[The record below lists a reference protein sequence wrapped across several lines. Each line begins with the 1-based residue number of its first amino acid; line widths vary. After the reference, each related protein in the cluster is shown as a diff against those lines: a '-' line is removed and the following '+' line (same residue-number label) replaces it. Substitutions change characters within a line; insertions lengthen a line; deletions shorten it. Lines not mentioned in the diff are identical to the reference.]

1 MTVKLNPKVLA
12 TVISPGTE
20 LPFQYVC
27 EESIP
32 NDSPV
37 AKSETTGR
45 ILLAQASTYSRM
57 PCFGIAIQSGN
68 TGDTIK
74 VISTGIATDVQ
85 RTEDFSYDDAIYVS
99 TEKGKLT
106 KTPPGTV
113 GALVQ
118 ILGRA
123 LNSSDFILNPSERII
138 EIVEL

>member
-1 MTVKLNPKVLA
+1 MSITFIGRVRAVS
-12 TVISPGTE
+12 ISPGTE

-27 EESIP
+27 EEAIP

-45 ILLAQASTYSRM
+45 VLLAQASTYDRM
-57 PCFGIAIQSGN
+57 PCFGMSIQGGN
-68 TGDTIK
+68 IGDIIK
-74 VISTGIATDVQ
+74 VISIGIATGVA

-118 ILGRA
+118 TMGVA
-123 LNSSDFILNPSERII
+123 LNTSDLILNPSERIV
-138 EIVEL
+138 EIKEL